1 MRLSGSF
8 SILMM
13 TPTVPVWY
21 RSFSPGSSVWLSF
34 CARRRIIRFSES
46 AFSTALIDFS
56 RLTESGT
63 MMNG

>member
-1 MRLSGSF
+1 MRLSGSL
-8 SILMM
+8 SIRMI
-13 TPTVPVWY
+13 TPTVPTVN

-34 CARRRIIRFSES
+34 CASIRIMRFSER

-56 RLTESGT
+56 RLTERGT